1 MLCFVCIVKCTDG
14 AYHTGITWNPGKRI
28 REHNLGIKTSIQK
41 GRRPVKLVYW
51 ERFNQREKAARR
63 EKEIKG
69 WRREKK
75 MALISDFNLSLS
87 SGLIIVYTESRLQS
101 GRSAGVA

>member
-1 MLCFVCIVKCTDG
+1 MLCFVYIVECTDG
-14 AYHTGITWNPGKRI
+14 TYYTGITWNLKKRVL
-28 REHNLGIKTSIQK
+28 EHNLGIKTSIQK

-51 ERFNQREKAARR
+51 EKFKQRIEAARR

-75 MALISDFNLSLS
+75 ETLIRNFNPSLFS
-87 SGLIIVYTESRLQS
+87 V
-101 GRSAGVA
+101 